1 MSVQQLWLSRQLHS
15 TMLQSDLS
23 TDRVSDTND
32 TCSLTPIRPSTTVM
46 GPAKEHTPSLMGRTL
61 SSLTFRRVAVSS
73 VGLASNNPE
82 HPPGDTVPDRLHR
95 SISMPLAGL
104 RLSPRASPAMSS
116 MQTKSAPSSVGGEF
130 GGKTVSPK
138 IGGAR
143 GLDVTQAMLLR
154 EAQEARQRAE
164 VEHEADLHAIAV
176 LEAEL
181 EAMHARLKA
190 EREAA
195 GAELVAARKASAVQ
209 LAAER
214 SATRQT
220 AELNAASHE
229 QLTARVADLPS
240 ALETARAEAAK
251 VKELEATIETMRREK
266 LNAEREAMKREA
278 VLAAEVARHKD
289 RMAELHEAFEA
300 ARAEATKV
308 EDLEATIEAMRQKRF
323 SVEMEAMKREAAAA
337 AEVTALIK
345 SKELADTMYMK
356 SLREMM
362 RTSANEAQRDKDAAI
377 ASLRNEYEKKLN
389 LLKTRVRTM
398 MHQREAGAA
407 GSYRGSC
414 SPFSSRTS
422 TIADEDDLF
431 LMMEEEAPSAAQP
444 SAAESSVAQPSAPW
458 WPHGWPSAAKP
469 SATHEP
475 SVTQPSAT
483 QPNIQVW
490 TGSFVPGMPRP
501 IVQEM
506 NERGQLEHPPRGL
519 AHDEESAST
528 SSGSSP
534 AAAFFYSLGVPGL
547 SIPSLGHARDQL

>member
-1 MSVQQLWLSRQLHS
+1 MSVQQLWLSKQLHS

-32 TCSLTPIRPSTTVM
+32 TSKVM
-46 GPAKEHTPSLMGRTL
+46 EPVKEHARSLMGRTL

-73 VGLASNNPE
+73 FGFASNDPE
-82 HPPGDTVPDRLHR
+82 HPTGDSDPERLHR

-104 RLSPRASPAMSS
+104 RLSLRASPARSS
-116 MQTKSAPSSVGGEF
+116 MPTNSAPSSVGGEF
-130 GGKTVSPK
+130 GGKTVPPKLSPK
-138 IGGAR
+138 IRGAF
-143 GLDVTQAMLLR
+143 DVTQAMLLR

-164 VEHEADLHAIAV
+164 MEHEAGLHAIAE
-176 LEAEL
+176 LDAEL

-195 GAELVAARKASAVQ
+195 GAELEATRKASAAQ

-214 SATRQT
+214 SGTRLT
-220 AELNAASHE
+220 AEQNAASHE
-229 QLTARVADLPS
+229 QLKAKVAELQR
-240 ALETARAEAAK
+240 ALERTAWAEAAK

-266 LNAEREAMKREA
+266 LNAEREAMKCEA

-289 RMAELHEAFEA
+289 REAELQKAFEA

-308 EDLEATIEAMRQKRF
+308 EHLEATIEAMRQKRF

-345 SKELADTMYMK
+345 SKELADNMYMN
-356 SLREMM
+356 SLREIM

-377 ASLRNEYEKKLN
+377 ASLRIEYEKKFN

-398 MHQREAGAA
+398 MHQREVGSA

-431 LMMEEEAPSAAQP
+431 LMLEEEAPSAAQP
-444 SAAESSVAQPSAPW
+444 SAAESSVAQPSARW
-458 WPHGWPSAAKP
+458 QHGWPSAAQP

-475 SVTQPSAT
+475 SVTQPST

-490 TGSFVPGMPRP
+490 AGSFVPGMPRP

-519 AHDEESAST
+519 AHEEESASA

-547 SIPSLGHARDQL
+547 SRTSLGLTGL

>member
-1 MSVQQLWLSRQLHS
+1 
-15 TMLQSDLS
+15 
-23 TDRVSDTND
+23 
-32 TCSLTPIRPSTTVM
+32 
-46 GPAKEHTPSLMGRTL
+46 
-61 SSLTFRRVAVSS
+61 
-73 VGLASNNPE
+73 
-82 HPPGDTVPDRLHR
+82 
-95 SISMPLAGL
+95 MPLAGL

-229 QLTARVADLPS
+229 QLTARVADLQS

-444 SAAESSVAQPSAPW
+444 SAAESSVAQPSARW
-458 WPHGWPSAAKP
+458 QHGWPSAAQP

-475 SVTQPSAT
+475 SATQPST

-490 TGSFVPGMPRP
+490 AGSFVPGMPRP

-519 AHDEESAST
+519 AHEEESASA

-547 SIPSLGHARDQL
+547 SRPSLGLTGL

>member
-229 QLTARVADLPS
+229 QLTARVADLQS
-240 ALETARAEAAK
+240 AL
-251 VKELEATIETMRREK
+251 
-266 LNAEREAMKREA
+266 
-278 VLAAEVARHKD
+278 
-289 RMAELHEAFEA
+289 EA